1 MARRGGKIKYA
12 KKTLSWVLKRKFL
25 SCCIAVLIVFAFIG
39 KCSKNDYA
47 FRSPQE
53 ISYLKIL
60 KGKYSGFGRKVDVA
74 AAEAAIGQACSFIA
88 SAEDGTEGWD
98 TPDARDLLLATAVA
112 ESDLRARFQ
121 DAGGDAIGLFQI
133 EYGTYR
139 DLWRRAIRYKHPKLY
154 KAMRQHFGDAQTGDV
169 KFEDLQRNDVVGAIF
184 ARVKY
189 FESGGKIP
197 PASDIDAQAKFYKEI
212 YNTASG
218 KADVEIFKKKKTA
231 IIRKTR

>member
-88 SAEDGTEGWD
+88 SAEDDTEGWD
-98 TPDARDLLLATAVA
+98 TPDARDLLLATALA

-154 KAMRQHFGDAQTGDV
+154 KAMRQHFGDAKPATSNSRTCSATMWWARYSPALNILKAAE
-169 KFEDLQRNDVVGAIF
+169 KFPPPPISTRRRNFI
-184 ARVKY
+184 RKY
-189 FESGGKIP
+189 TIP
-197 PASDIDAQAKFYKEI
+197 RREKPMSKFSKKE
-212 YNTASG
+212 NR
-218 KADVEIFKKKKTA
+218 D
-231 IIRKTR
+231 IRKTR